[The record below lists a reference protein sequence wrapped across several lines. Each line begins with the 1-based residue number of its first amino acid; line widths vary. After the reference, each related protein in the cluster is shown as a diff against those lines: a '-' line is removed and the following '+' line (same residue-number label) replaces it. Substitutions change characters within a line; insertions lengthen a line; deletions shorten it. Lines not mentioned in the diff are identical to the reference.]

1 MVSPKSVIDH
11 EEKTGDFAGMKK
23 RGRCESAGINRHRA
37 GGESP
42 PHKKE
47 EMLHYGPE
55 SCAGGRE
62 IAREALT
69 GEA

>member
-1 MVSPKSVIDH
+1 MQNVLDV
-11 EEKTGDFAGMKK
+11 EERGKRRSWR
-23 RGRCESAGINRHRA
+23 RGRSESAGINRHRA
-37 GGESP
+37 GGESL
-42 PHKKE
+42 PHNKE
-47 EMLHYGPE
+47 ELLHYGPE